1 MTRMTARSS
10 RDQILKIPA
19 TRHEK
24 AAVAVEAR
32 REGISQ
38 AEWMRGRLFG
48 TLSAISP
55 VIGLLT
61 EEDEH
66 PRTIVLLAL
75 IAGRL
80 EELRNVA
87 GAVHLDAKKLDELLA
102 LRGAIVQA
110 LNELFRPRPDAPNP
124 GPSTP

>member
-1 MTRMTARSS
+1 MTRMTVRSS
-10 RDQILKIPA
+10 RDQILKIPV

-32 REGISQ
+32 REGISH
-38 AEWMRGRLFG
+38 AECMRGRLFG

-75 IAGRL
+75 IASRL
-80 EELRNVA
+80 EALRDA
-87 GAVHLDAKKLDELLA
+87 EGAIHLDPRTLDEMLP
-102 LRGAIVQA
+102 LRGTIVDA
-110 LNELFRPRPDAPNP
+110 LNELFRRPPTTPSLRAPKP
-124 GPSTP
+124 